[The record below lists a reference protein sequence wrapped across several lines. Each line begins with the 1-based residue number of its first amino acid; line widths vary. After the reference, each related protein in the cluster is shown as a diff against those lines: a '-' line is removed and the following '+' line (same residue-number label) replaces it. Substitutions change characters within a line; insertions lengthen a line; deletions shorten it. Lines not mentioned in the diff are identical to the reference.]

1 MGRDDQ
7 RSDASTEDLPE
18 KKTWKGLLLDM
29 YVEILEENVLLK
41 EQIIT
46 KTSSQDRYYSLFSA
60 NVSKK
65 KQKTEQQKKVIF
77 CYFECRI
84 PSWSHIL
91 A

>member
-60 NVSKK
+60 NVKK
-65 KQKTEQQKKVIF
+65 KLKKP
-77 CYFECRI
+77 R
-84 PSWSHIL
+84 SSKRK
-91 A
+91 